1 MFEPIGVEPW
11 FGTGRVAVGTESKRE
26 TLMRQRSGGTLR
38 ASVAGVGTVV
48 AGALGLRFTRPVGL
62 ESRPLSA
69 GPRRARVV
77 LAAVGTLVAVGVWAG
92 SALASSPSTIF
103 KTPGTVVVACPSH
116 SECVAGNEAGQEV
129 TFNPLSPGT
138 PTPSS
143 ILPAG
148 DRSGVAGIACPSVSQ
163 CTATLTGSIYSD
175 VNAVTFNPL
184 SPGTTTPVT
193 FAGSGSSGPVPWWG
207 ISCPSPNQ
215 CTAVDG
221 SAVVT
226 FNPASPGTPTPTAM
240 AGSGY
245 LDRIAC
251 ASTSQCTAVGAANET
266 IGGGGAE
273 VTFDPAAPG
282 TLTPGALTS
291 DVALQGIACPSASRC
306 DAVGEPFGVFSGS
319 AAEVSFDPTSPGT
332 PAPTT
337 LAKGGASAVACPSP
351 TQCTALVYVSGVI
364 NSSMEITFNP
374 ASPGTPTPTRIG
386 GGIDASSSLACPS
399 LSQCTAVG
407 VHTTPPSVGQEI
419 TFNPTSP
426 NSSTGDKWSAARC
439 TSTYKAWIR
448 QHKHATTRQ
457 KKNEASSLQSSHGCP
472 RSSS

>member
-1 MFEPIGVEPW
+1 
-11 FGTGRVAVGTESKRE
+11 
-26 TLMRQRSGGTLR
+26 MRQGSVGALR
-38 ASVAGVGTVV
+38 ASVAGVGCVV
-48 AGALGLRFTRPVGL
+48 TGALGRRPVGA
-62 ESRPLSA
+62 ESRPFSA
-69 GPRRARVV
+69 GPRRARIV
-77 LAAVGTLVAVGVWAG
+77 LAAVGTLVAVGVCAG
-92 SALASSPSTIF
+92 SALASAPSTIF
-103 KTPGTVVVACPSH
+103 KTPGNVVVACPSH
-116 SECVAGNEAGQEV
+116 SECVAGNEAGQEA
-129 TFNPLSPGT
+129 TFNPLSPGV
-138 PTPSS
+138 PTATS

-207 ISCPSPNQ
+207 ISCPALNQ
-215 CTAVDG
+215 CTAGDG

-226 FNPASPGTPTPTAM
+226 FNPASPGTPTPTAI

-245 LDRIAC
+245 LDKIAC

-273 VTFDPAAPG
+273 VTFNPAAPG
-282 TLTPGALTS
+282 TLTPSTLTS
-291 DVALQGIACPSASRC
+291 DVSLQGIACPSASRC

-332 PAPTT
+332 PAPTP
-337 LAKGGASAVACPSP
+337 LAAGGASAVACPSP
-351 TQCTALVYVSGVI
+351 SQCTALVSVSGVT
-364 NSSMEITFNP
+364 NTGMEVTFNP
-374 ASPGTPTPTRIG
+374 SSPGTPTPTRIG

-399 LSQCTAVG
+399 VTQCTAVG
-407 VHTTPPSVGQEI
+407 IHTTPPSVGQEI

-426 NSSTGDKWSAARC
+426 NGSTGDRWSATKC
-439 TSTYKAWIR
+439 TSAYKAWIK
-448 QHKHATTRQ
+448 QHKHATSRQ
-457 KKNEASSLQSSHGCP
+457 KKGEASSLQSSHGCR
-472 RSSS
+472 RSST